1 MSINLE
7 TVLALLLLTIV
18 GGIPAAA
25 AQNVLSTST
34 TVASNI
40 IDLVD
45 NVTESEAGGGEE
57 EETESPL
64 PLEALEDQSSSPF
77 VDNVTESEAGGGEE
91 EETESPLPLEAL
103 EDQSSSPFVDNVTE
117 SEAGGGEEEETE
129 SPLPLEAL
137 EDQSSSPFVDN
148 VTESEAGGGEEEE
161 TESPLP
167 LEALEDQS
175 RSTSVNGDDDTSSV
189 TAGDST
195 LINEVELNPSGND
208 MEEGE
213 WIELYNPTSVDINIS
228 GFEITP
234 SFQSPTIKL
243 PPDAVIEA
251 GETYVIKLDRPI
263 LSNTGESLVL
273 ANATGDIQDRTPSLV
288 DRSDDDRTWQRIPD
302 GNNEWQFVQN
312 TEGNPNDDSDT
323 RSTTLDSEEDTPS
336 NPNDDPDTLSTIL
349 DSVYSGSDVEC
360 LGSAGCIEGVAT
372 RIVDGD
378 TLYVRANGT
387 VYKVNLAL
395 TEAPSRN
402 EEMFAESTAFTRD
415 LCLGST
421 VLVDQDDMLPT
432 SNSGVT
438 GVVYCSS
445 SNLNSE
451 LLDNGYAELKT
462 EQCATSEFAN
472 EPWVKDHGC

>member
-1 MSINLE
+1 VFLVTKRIYIMSINLE

-25 AQNVLSTST
+25 GQNALSTST

-45 NVTESEAGGGEE
+45 NVTESGGGEEE

-77 VDNVTESEAGGGEE
+77 VDNVTESGGGGE

-103 EDQSSSPFVDNVTE
+103 EDQSS
-117 SEAGGGEEEETE
+117 
-129 SPLPLEAL
+129 
-137 EDQSSSPFVDN
+137 
-148 VTESEAGGGEEEE
+148 
-161 TESPLP
+161 
-167 LEALEDQS
+167 
-175 RSTSVNGDDDTSSV
+175 STSVNGDDDTSSV

-288 DRSDDDRTWQRIPD
+288 DRSDDDHTWQRIPD

-312 TEGNPNDDSDT
+312 TEGNSNNDDSDT

-387 VYKVNLAL
+387 VYKVDLAL

>member
-1 MSINLE
+1 MFLVTKRIYIMSINLE

-18 GGIPAAA
+18 GGIPTAAG
-25 AQNVLSTST
+25 QNVLSTST

-103 EDQSSSPFVDNVTE
+103 EDQSSS
-117 SEAGGGEEEETE
+117 
-129 SPLPLEAL
+129 
-137 EDQSSSPFVDN
+137 
-148 VTESEAGGGEEEE
+148 
-161 TESPLP
+161 
-167 LEALEDQS
+167 
-175 RSTSVNGDDDTSSV
+175 TSVNGDDDTSSV
-189 TAGDST
+189 TAGNST

-228 GFEITP
+228 GFEVTP

-288 DRSDDDRTWQRIPD
+288 DRSDDDDTWQGIAD

-312 TEGNPNDDSDT
+312 TEGNPNDDDSDS

-387 VYKVNLAL
+387 VYKVDLAL
-395 TEAPSRN
+395 IEAPSRN

>member
-25 AQNVLSTST
+25 GQNVLSTST

-103 EDQSSSPFVDNVTE
+103 EDQSS
-117 SEAGGGEEEETE
+117 
-129 SPLPLEAL
+129 
-137 EDQSSSPFVDN
+137 
-148 VTESEAGGGEEEE
+148 
-161 TESPLP
+161 
-167 LEALEDQS
+167 
-175 RSTSVNGDDDTSSV
+175 STSVNGDDDTSSV

-312 TEGNPNDDSDT
+312 TEGNSNDDDSDT

-360 LGSAGCIEGVAT
+360 LGSAGCIEGVGT

-387 VYKVNLAL
+387 VYKVDLAL

>member
-25 AQNVLSTST
+25 GQNALSTST

-45 NVTESEAGGGEE
+45 NVTESGGGGEGE

-77 VDNVTESEAGGGEE
+77 VDNVTESGGGGEGE

-103 EDQSSSPFVDNVTE
+103 EDQSSS
-117 SEAGGGEEEETE
+117 
-129 SPLPLEAL
+129 
-137 EDQSSSPFVDN
+137 
-148 VTESEAGGGEEEE
+148 
-161 TESPLP
+161 
-167 LEALEDQS
+167 
-175 RSTSVNGDDDTSSV
+175 TSVNGADDTSSV

-288 DRSDDDRTWQRIPD
+288 DRSDDDHTWQRIPD

-312 TEGNPNDDSDT
+312 TEGNSNDDSDT

-387 VYKVNLAL
+387 VYKVDLAL

-402 EEMFAESTAFTRD
+402 EEMFA
-415 LCLGST
+415 
-421 VLVDQDDMLPT
+421 
-432 SNSGVT
+432 
-438 GVVYCSS
+438 
-445 SNLNSE
+445 
-451 LLDNGYAELKT
+451 
-462 EQCATSEFAN
+462 
-472 EPWVKDHGC
+472 